1 MIALIISPDYLSHYL
16 PLSAI
21 GDELRS
27 YGAEVVVATG
37 PGLRGRVESDRFEH
51 RLLALGPSSNSGARE
66 RVAQERAELADFL
79 AATRRGAVAT
89 LRYQAEQRLRD
100 LLWQP
105 EAVTECLAHIVDDVE
120 PDVILTDQ
128 IAYGAT
134 LALRALERPYASLLP
149 GHPSALPAPGE
160 IFGVPPYFPDG
171 LDLPRHELASLRTLC
186 ARAADRFAREYAHA
200 LSRLNPS
207 ATPPASPFAA
217 ASPWLTMVNYP
228 AGLARHLRLP
238 ARVLYIG
245 SCARRGRSDTRLEAE
260 IASLPRPRVFV
271 ALGTFMSARED
282 VLARITT
289 AFREEPVSLVVASG
303 MTEPGALEL
312 VEERHLVRNHLPQAD
327 VLPLCDLVVCRGGNN
342 TVTES
347 LEAGVPLLVAPFA
360 SDQFAG
366 AADVCRAGVGDAFD
380 PNRAGSVEIAR
391 RATRL
396 LAGPARTRAAAVGS
410 ALRRRPGRS
419 LAAGMLAGMARPRLR
434 SRPVAAA
441 GMR

>member
-134 LALRALERPYASLLP
+134 LALRAL
-149 GHPSALPAPGE
+149 
-160 IFGVPPYFPDG
+160 
-171 LDLPRHELASLRTLC
+171 
-186 ARAADRFAREYAHA
+186 
-200 LSRLNPS
+200 
-207 ATPPASPFAA
+207 
-217 ASPWLTMVNYP
+217 
-228 AGLARHLRLP
+228 
-238 ARVLYIG
+238 
-245 SCARRGRSDTRLEAE
+245 
-260 IASLPRPRVFV
+260 
-271 ALGTFMSARED
+271 
-282 VLARITT
+282 
-289 AFREEPVSLVVASG
+289 
-303 MTEPGALEL
+303 
-312 VEERHLVRNHLPQAD
+312 
-327 VLPLCDLVVCRGGNN
+327 
-342 TVTES
+342 
-347 LEAGVPLLVAPFA
+347 
-360 SDQFAG
+360 
-366 AADVCRAGVGDAFD
+366 
-380 PNRAGSVEIAR
+380 
-391 RATRL
+391 
-396 LAGPARTRAAAVGS
+396 
-410 ALRRRPGRS
+410 
-419 LAAGMLAGMARPRLR
+419 
-434 SRPVAAA
+434 
-441 GMR
+441 